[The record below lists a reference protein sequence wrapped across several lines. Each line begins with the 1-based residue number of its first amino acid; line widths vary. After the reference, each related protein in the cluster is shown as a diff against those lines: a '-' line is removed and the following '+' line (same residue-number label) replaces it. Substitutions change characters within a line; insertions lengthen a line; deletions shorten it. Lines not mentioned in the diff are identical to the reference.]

1 MKDAQKVF
9 NGSIGLSDP
18 SVADIIKMVHPKAG
32 ESDKDA
38 IYAYLTEARGW
49 ESKVENLPEDVKLF
63 EKLKRGEATQIPNIP
78 FRALT
83 NLKLNSAQWLSIAL
97 NMPIDTLRQNLNML
111 ATRDVF
117 KTQSAVDQIVGKLS
131 DSEAIRKSKILP
143 YQLFT
148 TFMNVD
154 AELPVEIKN
163 ALQDAAEIATENVPD
178 FGRLVLIVDVSG
190 SMTSPITGYRG
201 STTSKMRCVDVAGL
215 MASCVLRNNKNA
227 RVLAVD
233 TSVYNP
239 DLNPRDSIMTNAQK
253 IAKYGGGGTDLS
265 KPLTL
270 LNNENW
276 KSDLIVQVSDNM
288 SWAGGRWNVA
298 SEWARFKTRNP
309 KAKMVNIDIQP
320 YPNAQL
326 PDNKDVLN
334 VGGFSDAIWP
344 AIDSFVKVG
353 GNEADF
359 VGFIENSVTL

>member
-1 MKDAQKVF
+1 
-9 NGSIGLSDP
+9 
-18 SVADIIKMVHPKAG
+18 
-32 ESDKDA
+32 
-38 IYAYLTEARGW
+38 
-49 ESKVENLPEDVKLF
+49 
-63 EKLKRGEATQIPNIP
+63 
-78 FRALT
+78 
-83 NLKLNSAQWLSIAL
+83 
-97 NMPIDTLRQNLNML
+97 
-111 ATRDVF
+111 
-117 KTQSAVDQIVGKLS
+117 
-131 DSEAIRKSKILP
+131 
-143 YQLFT
+143 
-148 TFMNVD
+148 
-154 AELPVEIKN
+154 
-163 ALQDAAEIATENVPD
+163 
-178 FGRLVLIVDVSG
+178 
-190 SMTSPITGYRG
+190 
-201 STTSKMRCVDVAGL
+201 
-215 MASCVLRNNKNA
+215 
-227 RVLAVD
+227 
-233 TSVYNP
+233 
-239 DLNPRDSIMTNAQK
+239 MTNAQK